1 MLSRDI
7 EKESDIQK
15 ALEEA
20 KQKIAMNELTINQ
33 LEETQK
39 NKGE

>member
-1 MLSRDI
+1 MLTKDI
-7 EKESDIQK
+7 EKESDTQK

-20 KQKIAMNELTINQ
+20 KQKIATNELTINQ
-33 LEETQK
+33 LEETLK